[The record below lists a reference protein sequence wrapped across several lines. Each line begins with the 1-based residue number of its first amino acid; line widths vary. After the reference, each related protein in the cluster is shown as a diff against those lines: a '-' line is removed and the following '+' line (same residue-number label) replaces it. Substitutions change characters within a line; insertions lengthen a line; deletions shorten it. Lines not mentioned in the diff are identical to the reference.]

1 MAFGRKLYPSLEQF
15 NPIKV
20 FPETAFP
27 FVSLISLKILYPL
40 TNDFVGSLNIGY
52 ALLYSF
58 VIIVF
63 LFTLEKTIKFMKDN
77 ITIKSIQI
85 NKNEQLENKF
95 LVFLVF
101 VLMFALGPDYT
112 YLFKESNVNCLF
124 HYSIP
129 AILNISLVLFLIS
142 NSFKEKQLMV
152 FDNYVLNGF
161 FIVLLYIAIFSNL
174 FQNIVLTSYCATTIA
189 LNLIKFFFIKQKDLI
204 SRKKRKNILVFLTDN
219 YQYIVYIIVWGVACL
234 YEANGMRASQT
245 VQNVLTLNEILNSIK
260 VFLFQVIPYS
270 NISKLTP
277 ILCFVI
283 LSNGICFYHFLK
295 KMLNYSDINFLINQI
310 KFVFIFLGIVSFY
323 ILSTIKTGHGYLFR
337 ESLTLCWS
345 IWIILICLLSFI
357 YLCCLC
363 NFVKL
368 ILPIYFCAVFII
380 LCTRGPVFYEF
391 NILPD
396 EDLTTIKEFDNYV
409 VEQFIQADKNNDDK
423 LILLVPKFTKYNTND
438 NFPFATYANGFISS
452 CLHDYGITKNFINV
466 TIIPDESINKK
477 FKFISE

>member
-1 MAFGRKLYPSLEQF
+1 M
-15 NPIKV
+15 
-20 FPETAFP
+20 
-27 FVSLISLKILYPL
+27 
-40 TNDFVGSLNIGY
+40 
-52 ALLYSF
+52 
-58 VIIVF
+58 
-63 LFTLEKTIKFMKDN
+63 
-77 ITIKSIQI
+77 
-85 NKNEQLENKF
+85 
-95 LVFLVF
+95 
-101 VLMFALGPDYT
+101 
-112 YLFKESNVNCLF
+112 
-124 HYSIP
+124 
-129 AILNISLVLFLIS
+129 
-142 NSFKEKQLMV
+142 
-152 FDNYVLNGF
+152 
-161 FIVLLYIAIFSNL
+161 
-174 FQNIVLTSYCATTIA
+174 
-189 LNLIKFFFIKQKDLI
+189 
-204 SRKKRKNILVFLTDN
+204 
-219 YQYIVYIIVWGVACL
+219 ACL